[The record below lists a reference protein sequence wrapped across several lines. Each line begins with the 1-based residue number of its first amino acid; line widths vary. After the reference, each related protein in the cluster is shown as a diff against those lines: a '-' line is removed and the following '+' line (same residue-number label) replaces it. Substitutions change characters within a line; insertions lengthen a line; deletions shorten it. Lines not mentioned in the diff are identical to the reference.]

1 MKTKIAICLILI
13 SVLAAC
19 SGKTSE
25 SNSPSG
31 SSQKLPSGREIVVTG
46 INEMKLQNGQTGL
59 IFNYQTKIPM
69 ENRDELRSEV
79 EEIWST
85 FRYDVEKAKA
95 DAGVIRATHM
105 EDGGLFIKNGKGH
118 GFVYEKDA
126 EGKWHLDEDKK

>member
-1 MKTKIAICLILI
+1 
-13 SVLAAC
+13 
-19 SGKTSE
+19 
-25 SNSPSG
+25 SG

-105 EDGGLFIKNGKGH
+105 EDGGLFIKNGKGY
-118 GFVYEKDA
+118 GFVYEKNA
-126 EGKWHLDEDKK
+126 KGEWHLDEDKK